1 MNGGQNQDELSKAA
15 SSLVTHISTLTKL
28 KTAVLSPFKDDQ
40 VQFRL
45 SIALKL
51 MALPCITLAIAFG
64 FFWSF
69 LKMDLYF
76 FEAYKLS
83 EVTNFQE
90 TYYDYILSTV
100 VGLTPLLL
108 SFVAGTLLLGLYIS
122 NMVLRPFRTIGQY
135 CEDVVEGRVASYD
148 PEFFSELRLL
158 TRFTDYFFGIVQTMT
173 KNGKLDEVEVPTKYT
188 RIHQPV
194 FEKSFFIQFSL
205 FVLITSIATGIAV
218 FAATVDIHGQI
229 LSLAEKTIQV
239 SPAIRQF
246 LERQEST
253 LFEIMIGVMVAHMIL
268 HISFCFHLYN
278 KVAAPAFG
286 IFATFRG
293 FLKGNYGAR
302 IHLIGYYYLRP
313 ECRKI
318 NRYLTWL
325 QKKYT

>member
-1 MNGGQNQDELSKAA
+1 MNGGPVQDNSSKNGLNMTIPT
-15 SSLVTHISTLTKL
+15 SFLTKI
-28 KTAVLSPFKDDQ
+28 KTTILSPFRDDQ

-45 SIALKL
+45 GITLKL
-51 MALPCITLAIAFG
+51 MMLPLMTLAVAFG

-69 LKMDLYF
+69 LRMDLYY

-83 EVTNFQE
+83 EITNFQE

-100 VGLTPLLL
+100 VGITPLLVG
-108 SFVAGTLLLGLYIS
+108 FIAGTLIIGLYIS
-122 NMVLRPFRTIGQY
+122 NMVLRPFRTIGTY
-135 CEDVVEGRVASYD
+135 CDDMVEGRTASYD

-158 TRFTDYFFGIVQTMT
+158 TRFTEYFFNMTQIMT
-173 KNGKLDEVEVPTKYT
+173 KKGKLEQVDVPAKYT

-194 FEKSFFIQFSL
+194 FEKAFFIQFAL
-205 FVLITSIATGIAV
+205 FIIITSIATGIAV
-218 FAATVDIHGQI
+218 FAVTVDIHSQI
-229 LSLAEKTIQV
+229 LSLAEKTIHV
-239 SPAIRQF
+239 TPAIRYF

-253 LFEIMIGVMVAHMIL
+253 LFEIMIGVMGAHLIL
-268 HISFCFHLYN
+268 HMVFCFHLYQ

-286 IFATFRG
+286 VFATFRG
-293 FLKGNYGAR
+293 FLKGNYEAR